1 MTRGVRTV
9 GPDRASIPH
18 ATAGDATSLM
28 LESAE
33 ILPGEF
39 GSRAPGPALDR
50 AGSVTRAA
58 ERGAQDELL
67 AQARAGDERALR
79 IIYEQHENQVRN
91 HLHRLLGRDS
101 EIDDLVQIVFSRAFA
116 AIDRFEGKAAI
127 STWIYR
133 ITINTTHNLLR
144 QRFRSERLRRAVK
157 WFDSG
162 RGGDRVAPG
171 KLEARDEAHRILE
184 QLDPELRQIFV
195 LYHHEGLTLQEI
207 ADILERPISTIGD
220 RLTRAR
226 KQLRELVSEA

>member
-1 MTRGVRTV
+1 
-9 GPDRASIPH
+9 
-18 ATAGDATSLM
+18 M
-28 LESAE
+28 LESTE
-33 ILPGEF
+33 IHPGEF
-39 GSRAPGPALDR
+39 GPRASGSADERTVPVARGGER
-50 AGSVTRAA
+50 AG
-58 ERGAQDELL
+58 EHGKQDELL
-67 AQARAGDERALR
+67 AEARAGDERALR

-116 AIDRFEGKAAI
+116 AIGRFEGKAAI

-133 ITINTTHNLLR
+133 ITVNTTHNLLR

-171 KLEARDEAHRILE
+171 KVEARDEAHRILE
-184 QLDPELRQIFV
+184 RLEPELRQIFV

>member
-1 MTRGVRTV
+1 
-9 GPDRASIPH
+9 
-18 ATAGDATSLM
+18 M

-39 GSRAPGPALDR
+39 GPDLERPGASERAQVEPSGPS
-50 AGSVTRAA
+50 G
-58 ERGAQDELL
+58 RGAQEELL
-67 AQARAGDERALR
+67 GQARAGDERALR

-133 ITINTTHNLLR
+133 ITVNTTHNLLR

-162 RGGDRVAPG
+162 RGGDRVAPT
-171 KLEARDEAHRILE
+171 KVEARDEAHRILE
-184 QLDPELRQIFV
+184 RLDPELRQIFV

-207 ADILERPISTIGD
+207 SDILERPISTIGD